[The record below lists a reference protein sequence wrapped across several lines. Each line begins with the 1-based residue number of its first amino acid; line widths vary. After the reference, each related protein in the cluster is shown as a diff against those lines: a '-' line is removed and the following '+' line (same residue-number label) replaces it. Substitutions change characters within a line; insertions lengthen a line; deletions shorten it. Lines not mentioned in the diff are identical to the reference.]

1 MPSSAPQPEQLHF
14 VSDGRTP
21 NSPHPVLLYRQ
32 LPLND
37 ADRASAFE
45 GLFNSHLWPAQWR
58 GSIYDYHHYH
68 STAHE
73 VLGVSSGWARV
84 ILGGE
89 QGTEVE
95 LRTGDALV
103 LPAGTGHCSL
113 QASTDFQVVAG
124 YPVDQQ
130 YDLLRPEEGDHNA
143 ARERIARVGVP
154 ISDPLTG
161 TQGALVTLW
170 REEAAQSTN

>member
-45 GLFNSHLWPAQWR
+45 GLFYSHLWPAQWR